1 MNRRQFSL
9 TAAAAA
15 TTAAGSS
22 SSATAAAP
30 QPQQQQQQGLN
41 KLKDFSIYTSDKYY
55 CSFPSVVR
63 RADGEL
69 IVAFRRAPNRRL
81 IGEKGYSHTDANSY
95 CVLVRSRDNGT
106 TWTKEPELIYAHP
119 WGGSQDPCIVQLRD
133 GSIVC
138 TSYLW
143 ILLGRQ
149 AEGKGERHSFAYQ
162 GGYVMRSDDGART
175 WKGPFYPPPVPGR
188 SAKDAFG
195 QPLPAYNRGAM
206 CQGRDGR
213 LYWAVAYSLDGG
225 TRYTDIHLMISA
237 DRGETWTYSCP
248 IATDSKVT
256 FNETSLYETAKGDL
270 VAFARTAE
278 FDDHTVI
285 ARSRDRG
292 KSFEK
297 WQDAGWQGHP
307 HHAVRLEDGRVFLV
321 YGYRHRPQ
329 GVRARVLNAEC
340 TDYATAPEF
349 VLRDDG
355 GGNDL
360 GYPWAVVLPNR
371 RILATYYMQHN
382 DGLRYIG
389 GTLLS
394 Y

>member
-1 MNRRQFSL
+1 MNRRQFAL
-9 TAAAAA
+9 TAAAAP
-15 TTAAGSS
+15 
-22 SSATAAAP
+22 AAAATP
-30 QPQQQQQQGLN
+30 PSGGLT
-41 KLKDFSIYTSDKYY
+41 KLKDLTIYTSDKYY
-55 CSFPSVVR
+55 CAFPSVVR

-81 IGEKGYSHTDANSY
+81 LGEKGYSHTDPNSY
-95 CVLVRSRDNGT
+95 CVLVRSRDNGL

-133 GSIVC
+133 GSILC

-149 AEGKGERHSFAYQ
+149 AGAPGGERHRFAYQ

-188 SAKDAFG
+188 SNVKDAFG

-213 LYWAVAYSLDGG
+213 LYWAVAYSRDGG
-225 TRYTDIHLMISA
+225 DRSTDIHLMISA

-270 VAFARTAE
+270 VAFARTAD

-292 KSFEK
+292 KSFEQ

-307 HHAVRLEDGRVFLV
+307 HHAARLEDGRVFLV
-321 YGYRHRPQ
+321 YGYRHPPQ

-340 TDYATAPEF
+340 TDFASAPEV